1 MTGFRENID
10 PSDSA
15 SALIK
20 IINAKSLRDSGS
32 FFNIDGKSF
41 RGDSLPTCSDIMED
55 IKGKGEI
62 YGAQAMAGTGY
73 RGYY

>member
-1 MTGFRENID
+1 
-10 PSDSA
+10 
-15 SALIK
+15 
-20 IINAKSLRDSGS
+20 
-32 FFNIDGKSF
+32 
-41 RGDSLPTCSDIMED
+41 MED

>member
-1 MTGFRENID
+1 M
-10 PSDSA
+10 
-15 SALIK
+15 
-20 IINAKSLRDSGS
+20 
-32 FFNIDGKSF
+32 GKSF
-41 RGDSLPTCSDIMED
+41 LGDSLPTCSDIMED

>member
-1 MTGFRENID
+1 ME
-10 PSDSA
+10 
-15 SALIK
+15 
-20 IINAKSLRDSGS
+20 
-32 FFNIDGKSF
+32 KSF

-55 IKGKGEI
+55 TEGKGEI